1 MRAITNIILPD
12 YFVCGFKK
20 VLRFS
25 YVLNHSRMS
34 IVVAQKILLLEF
46 LYFYENHIEIVIP
59 DY

>member
-1 MRAITNIILPD
+1 MRVITNIILPD

-25 YVLNHSRMS
+25 YVLNHLSMS
-34 IVVAQKILLLEF
+34 LVMAQKILLLTF
-46 LYFYENHIEIVIP
+46 SYNYIEIVIP